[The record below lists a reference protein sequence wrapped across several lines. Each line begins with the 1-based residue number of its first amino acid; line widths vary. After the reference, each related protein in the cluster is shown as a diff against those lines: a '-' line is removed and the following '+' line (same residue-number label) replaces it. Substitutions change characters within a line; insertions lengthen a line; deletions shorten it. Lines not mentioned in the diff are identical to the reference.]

1 MTSYLQTSTSECGI
15 ACVGYIAA
23 YYGYNLDMR
32 ELRALYP
39 ISTRGTTLNDLVI
52 LAQLVDLNT
61 RPVKLG
67 VKSLSKIGLPCILHW
82 DFNHF
87 VVLLKVTK
95 KNIIIHDPAKGKK
108 VIDIDEVGK
117 HFTGI
122 ALEFSP
128 SLKFKKQPAKPII
141 KWYELIGEIYG
152 FKRSLFQLF
161 ILATGIQITLLVT
174 PLFMQWTLD
183 TAIVS
188 KDTDL
193 LYVLILGLFLTVT
206 IKSILEFTRGWFG
219 IILSNYLGV
228 QWGGKVMQHLLNL
241 PTEWYEL
248 RHSGDIVSRFQSVQI
263 IQQTLTGKLVEIL
276 LDGILVSITLIVMLL
291 YSIKLTIIVVLAILI
306 YSLIRILPHGYYHK
320 VNEEAIVHEAKA
332 NSHFL
337 ESIRASQTIKLA
349 RLEAQRSIRWINII
363 VDAINK
369 RVVSQ
374 KLGLSFSVG
383 YSFVFG
389 IESLAILGVGATM
402 VINNSLTI
410 GMLVAFIAYKDTF
423 STRAQSFID
432 NIMST
437 KLLNLHA
444 ERLADIVLSE
454 TESINYSNNLNFHLI
469 EPPTIFFDNVT
480 FRYAENGPII
490 LKNLNLK
497 INSGEHVAIVGQ
509 TGCGKT
515 TFAKLLLGL
524 IKPTS
529 GCIYINDLPLEKIGL
544 VNWREYVS
552 AVMQDDQLFSGS
564 IFDNI
569 STFDENRNDEFV
581 IHSAKL
587 AAIHEDVMAM
597 PMGYQTLN
605 GDMGSSLS
613 GGQKQ
618 RVLLARAI
626 YKNPK
631 LIVLDEATSHLDIV
645 KEKEVNDSINQLR
658 MTRVTIAHRPETIAM
673 ADRVIQLNDYQ
684 N

>member
-141 KWYELIGEIYG
+141 KWYELIGKIYG

-161 ILATGIQITLLVT
+161 ILAAGIQITLLVT

-423 STRAQSFID
+423 SNRAQSFID

-480 FRYAENGPII
+480 FRYAENGPVI

-645 KEKEVNDSINQLR
+645 KEKEVNESINQLR

>member
-67 VKSLSKIGLPCILHW
+67 IKSLSKIGLPCILHW

-87 VVLLKVTK
+87 VVLVKVTK

-141 KWYELIGEIYG
+141 KWYELIGKIYG

-161 ILATGIQITLLVT
+161 ILAAGIQITLLVT

-291 YSIKLTIIVVLAILI
+291 YSIKLTLIVVLAILI

>member
-141 KWYELIGEIYG
+141 KWYELIGKIYG

-161 ILATGIQITLLVT
+161 ILAAGIQITLLVT

-389 IESLAILGVGATM
+389 LESLAILGVGATM

>member
-141 KWYELIGEIYG
+141 KWYELIGKIYG

-161 ILATGIQITLLVT
+161 ILAAGIQITLLVT

-423 STRAQSFID
+423 SNRAQSFID

>member
-23 YYGYNLDMR
+23 YYGCNLDMR

-67 VKSLSKIGLPCILHW
+67 IKSLSKIGLPCILHW

-87 VVLLKVTK
+87 VVLVKVTK

-141 KWYELIGEIYG
+141 KWYELIGKIYG

-161 ILATGIQITLLVT
+161 ILAAGIQITLLVT

-291 YSIKLTIIVVLAILI
+291 YSIKLTLIVVLAILI

>member
-141 KWYELIGEIYG
+141 KWYELIGKIYG

-161 ILATGIQITLLVT
+161 ILAAGIQITLLVT

-423 STRAQSFID
+423 SNRAQSFID

-480 FRYAENGPII
+480 FRYAENGPVI